1 MAVNNIYLT
10 AGIRDNLFSLQ
21 QTEKQ
26 MGVTQQRLATGLKIN
41 SALDDPINFFA
52 AQSHRQ
58 RAADLAL
65 LKDGMNEA
73 IQTVEAANTGIEG
86 LIDLV
91 SQIKS
96 LVTAYQSADDAGQTA
111 LTAQLGVLTTQMGTM
126 ASDASYKGINLLD
139 SADSLTV
146 TFNEAGTSTLAI
158 AGIDVGT
165 DVLGS
170 VAAGYIDAVDLTDAS
185 GDNAI
190 LDAALSML
198 RTAAQT
204 LSSNLSVVTARFE
217 FTQNMINTLNTG
229 ADNLTLA
236 DMNEESANMLML
248 QTRQALGTSSLGMAS
263 DAAQAILRLF

>member
-26 MGVTQQRLATGLKIN
+26 MGTTQQRLATGLKIN

-96 LVTAYQSADDAGQTA
+96 LVTAYQSADTAGQTA
-111 LTAQLGVLTTQMGTM
+111 LTAQLAVLRTQMGTL
-126 ASDASYKGINLLD
+126 AADASYKGTNLLD
-139 SADSLTV
+139 VADSLTV
-146 TFNEAGTSTLAI
+146 TFNEAGTSSLAI
-158 AGIDVGT
+158 AGIAVGT
-165 DVLGS
+165 DVLGDGTNDIDD
-170 VAAGYIDAVDLTDAS
+170 VTLADAAV
-185 GDNAI
+185 DNAI
-190 LDAALSML
+190 LDAALGML
-198 RTAAQT
+198 RTASQT